1 MDVNKVRSNRLSLD
15 YSGMM
20 QNSLNPLGWTKEKL
34 AAMQPQLTEAHNSL
48 KYQREKGCLDFS
60 KLLTEMKLLLPALV
74 EYANEL
80 ACNFNNFV
88 VLGIGG
94 SALGP
99 LAIQQALN
107 PYYYNELCLGQNP
120 KRPRLYVVDN
130 IDPDR
135 FTDLLRVIDPKKT
148 IFNVI
153 TKSGATSETMA
164 QFMIIRDILRQNCGL
179 DYTKH
184 IVVTTDKEKGNLVPM
199 VRSEGYRSWVIPA
212 GIGGRFSELTPVGL
226 LPAAVCGID
235 VNNLLQG
242 ALEMDKWIRESES
255 ILDNPAQLSA
265 ALSFM
270 AWQEGKNISVF
281 MPYSD
286 SLKIFSDWYAQ
297 LWAESLGKRLNRQ
310 GQEVFTGQTPVKA
323 LGVTDQHS
331 QVQLYTEGPDDKVI
345 TFLTIEKFSSDHL
358 IPYDKSLP
366 DDIKFLGG
374 HSLGELLQAEQKA
387 TEYALSLAK
396 RQHRKI
402 ILPLLNANTVG
413 QLLLLLMW
421 ETAYMG
427 ELLDINAFN
436 QPGVEEGKIGTF
448 ALMGR
453 EGFETRKSEIEEY
466 AKTLYILE

>member
-1 MDVNKVRSNRLSLD
+1 MEVNKLKNTRLRLD
-15 YSGMM
+15 YTGMM
-20 QNSLNPLGWTKEKL
+20 QNSFNPQGWTKEKL
-34 AAMQPQLTEAHNSL
+34 TALQPQLTEAYNSL
-48 KYQREKGCLDFS
+48 KLQREQGGLDFS
-60 KLLTEMKLLLPALV
+60 QLLPEMKLLLPSLV
-74 EYANEL
+74 EYADEL
-80 ACNFNNFV
+80 AADCDNFV

-99 LAIQQALN
+99 LAVQQALN
-107 PYYYNELCLGQNP
+107 PYYYNELCLSENP

-130 IDPDR
+130 IDPER
-135 FTDLLRVIDPKKT
+135 FTDLLRLLDPEKT

-164 QFMIIRDILRQNCGL
+164 QFMIIRDILRQTCGEG
-179 DYTKH
+179 YARH
-184 IVVTTDKEKGNLVPM
+184 IVVTTDKEKGNLVPL
-199 VRSEGYRSWVIPA
+199 VRSEGYRSWIIPA

-235 VNNLLQG
+235 VYGLLQG
-242 ALEMDKWIRESES
+242 ALEMDEWIRESKTV
-255 ILDNPAQLSA
+255 LTNPAQLSA

-286 SLKIFSDWYAQ
+286 SLKTLADWYAQ
-297 LWAESLGKRLNRQ
+297 LWAESLGKRFNRQ
-310 GQEVFTGQTPVKA
+310 GLEVFTGQTPVKA

-331 QVQLYTEGPDDKVI
+331 QVQLYTEGPNDKVI
-345 TFLTIEKFSSDHL
+345 TFLSIEKFSKDYF

-366 DDIKFLGG
+366 DDIQFLGG

-396 RQHRKI
+396 RQHRNI
-402 ILPLLNANTVG
+402 ILPVLNANTMG

-427 ELLDINAFN
+427 ELFNINAFD

-453 EGFETRKSEIEEY
+453 PGFATRKQEIEEY
-466 AKTLYILE
+466 ARTFYIL

>member
-1 MDVNKVRSNRLSLD
+1 MDVNNEKSNRLRLD
-15 YSGMM
+15 YTGMM
-20 QNSLNPLGWTKEKL
+20 KNIFNPQGWTKEKL

-48 KYQREKGCLDFS
+48 RIQREQGGLDFS
-60 KLLTEMKLLLPALV
+60 KLLTEMECLLPSLV

-80 ACNFNNFV
+80 TCNFDNFV
-88 VLGIGG
+88 ILGIGG

-107 PYYYNELCLGQNP
+107 PYYYNELCLSQNP

-135 FTDLLRVIDPKKT
+135 FTDLLRVIDLEKT

-164 QFMIIRDILRQNCGL
+164 QFMIIRDILRQNCGD

-199 VRSEGYRSWVIPA
+199 IRAEGYRSWIIPA

-235 VNNLLQG
+235 VYGLLQG

-255 ILDNPAQLSA
+255 VLTNPAQLSA
-265 ALSFM
+265 VLSYL

-281 MPYSD
+281 MPYAD
-286 SLKIFSDWYAQ
+286 SLKTFSDWYAQ
-297 LWAESLGKRLNRQ
+297 LWAESLGKRVNRQ
-310 GQEVFTGQTPVKA
+310 GKEVFTGQTPVKA

-331 QVQLYTEGPDDKVI
+331 QVQLYTEGPADKVV
-345 TFLTIEKFSSDHL
+345 TFLTIEKFSSDCL

-374 HSLGELLQAEQKA
+374 HSLGELLQAEQNA

-402 ILPLLNANTVG
+402 ILPVLNACTVG

-427 ELLDINAFN
+427 ELLDINTFN

-453 EGFETRKSEIEEY
+453 EGFETRKHEIEEY
-466 AKTLYILE
+466 AKTFYVLE

>member
-1 MDVNKVRSNRLSLD
+1 MEVNEVKNDRLRLD
-15 YSGMM
+15 YTGMM
-20 QNSLNPLGWTKEKL
+20 QNGFNPQGWTKEKL
-34 AAMQPQLTEAHNSL
+34 TTMQPRLTEAHNSL
-48 KYQREKGCLDFS
+48 KSQREKGGLDFS
-60 KLLTEMKLLLPALV
+60 KLLNEIKLLLPSLV
-74 EYANEL
+74 EYADEL
-80 ACNFNNFV
+80 AGYFDNFV

-107 PYYYNELCLGQNP
+107 PYYYNELCLSQNP

-164 QFMIIRDILRQNCGL
+164 QFMIIRDILRQNCGEN
-179 DYTKH
+179 YAQH

-199 VRSEGYRSWVIPA
+199 IKSEGYRSWIIPA

-235 VNNLLQG
+235 VHGMVQG
-242 ALEMDKWIRESES
+242 ALEMDEWIRESES
-255 ILDNPAQLSA
+255 IFNNPAQLSA

-270 AWQEGKNISVF
+270 AWEEGKNISVF
-281 MPYSD
+281 MPYAD
-286 SLKIFSDWYAQ
+286 SLKTLSDWYAQ
-297 LWAESLGKRLNRQ
+297 LWAESLGKRVNRQ

-331 QVQLYTEGPDDKVI
+331 QVQLYIEGPSDKVI
-345 TFLTIEKFSSDHL
+345 TFLIVDKFTSDHF

-366 DDIKFLGG
+366 DDIKFLGR

-402 ILPLLNANTVG
+402 ILPVLNANTVG

-453 EGFETRKSEIEEY
+453 EGFETRKREIEEY
-466 AKTLYILE
+466 ANTLYVL